1 MCVRVSRTTAGGV
14 SAAPCHTGLCWCS
27 PGTGNLPLRKMRILD
42 KRKLRLSWLV
52 CGRAR
57 GCFQICHPSVLDPP
71 LNPDLPTPGPRHL
84 HTMLP
89 DRTWNAWGQGPLL
102 CVLVAECQHAPQFME
117 TLAEG
122 EGPSLP
128 SRLIIEYLYSDKYK
142 ERHKG
147 HQATEV
153 AVLSPR

>member
-1 MCVRVSRTTAGGV
+1 MVERTPSTPSYTTYCVCEQVMRTTAGGV
-14 SAAPCHTGLCWCS
+14 SAAPCHGLTLSQSHCCS

-71 LNPDLPTPGPRHL
+71 LNPDLPTPRPRHL

-89 DRTWNAWGQGPLL
+89 DRTWTWNAWGQGPLL
-102 CVLVAECQHAPQFME
+102 CVLVAECQRAPQFME

-128 SRLIIEYLYSDKYK
+128 SRLIIKYL
-142 ERHKG
+142 
-147 HQATEV
+147 
-153 AVLSPR
+153 